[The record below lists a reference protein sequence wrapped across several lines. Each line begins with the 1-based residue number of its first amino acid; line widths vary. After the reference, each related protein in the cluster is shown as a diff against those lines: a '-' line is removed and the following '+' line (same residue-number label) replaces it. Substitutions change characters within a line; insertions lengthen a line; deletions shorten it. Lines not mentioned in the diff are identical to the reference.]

1 MSRHHHEAMR
11 VIRDEHASLAA
22 MLQSLR
28 QMVKRGSDPQG
39 KGEHDRFFEVVR
51 AMLFYIDEFP
61 ETLHHPKES
70 ELLFPRVAKAAP
82 HTVAVIDQLERD
94 HHQGENRV
102 RELMHLLMAWEYLG
116 ESRREAFEVAVLKY
130 IDFYLEHM
138 RLEESVVMP
147 EAEKSLTDADWH
159 ALNAAFATNQDPL
172 NSRVPRNP
180 QFDRLFT
187 RIVMMAPS
195 PVGLSD

>member
-1 MSRHHHEAMR
+1 MHHEALR

-22 MLQSLR
+22 MLKSLL
-28 QMVKRGSDPQG
+28 QMVNRGLDPEG
-39 KGEHDRFFEVVR
+39 RGEHERYFDVLR

-61 ETLHHPKES
+61 ETLHHPKET

-82 HTVAVIDQLERD
+82 ETAELIAQLDRD
-94 HHQGENRV
+94 HHAGENRV

-116 ESRREAFEVAVLKY
+116 DSRRVAFETAAKAYVG
-130 IDFYLEHM
+130 FYLEHM
-138 RLEESVVMP
+138 RQEEMVILP
-147 EAEKSLTDADWH
+147 AAERALSDADWH

-172 NSRVPRNP
+172 NTRLPRDP

-187 RIVMMAPS
+187 RIVMRAPS
-195 PVGLSD
+195 PVGLGG

>member
-1 MSRHHHEAMR
+1 MNQQALR

-22 MLQSLR
+22 MLNSLL
-28 QMVKRGSDPQG
+28 QMVHRGVDPEG
-39 KGEHDRFFEVVR
+39 RGEHERYFDVMR

-61 ETLHHPKES
+61 ETLHHPKET

-82 HTVAVIDQLERD
+82 ETAEVIAQLDRD
-94 HHQGENRV
+94 HHAGEHRV

-116 ESRREAFEVAVLKY
+116 ESRRVAFETAAIAYVG
-130 IDFYLEHM
+130 FYLEHM
-138 RLEESVVMP
+138 RQEEAVILP
-147 EAEKSLTDADWH
+147 AAERALTSADWH

-172 NSRVPRNP
+172 NTRLPRHP

-187 RIVMMAPS
+187 RIVMLAPS
-195 PVGLSD
+195 PVGVGS

>member
-1 MSRHHHEAMR
+1 MHHEALR

-22 MLQSLR
+22 LLNSLL
-28 QMVKRGSDPQG
+28 QMVNRGLDPEG
-39 KGEHDRFFEVVR
+39 RGEHERYFDVLR

-61 ETLHHPKES
+61 ETLHHPKET

-82 HTVAVIDQLERD
+82 ETAELIAQLDRD
-94 HHQGENRV
+94 HHAGENRV

-116 ESRREAFEVAVLKY
+116 DSRRVAFETAAKAYVG
-130 IDFYLEHM
+130 FYLEHM
-138 RLEESVVMP
+138 RQEEMVILP
-147 EAEKSLTDADWH
+147 AAERALSDADWH

-172 NSRVPRNP
+172 NTRLPRDP

-187 RIVMMAPS
+187 RIVMLAPS
-195 PVGLSD
+195 PVGVGN

>member
-1 MSRHHHEAMR
+1 MNHEALR

-22 MLQSLR
+22 MLKSLL
-28 QMVKRGSDPQG
+28 QMVNRGPDPEG
-39 KGEHDRFFEVVR
+39 RGEHERFFDVLR

-61 ETLHHPKES
+61 ETLHHPKET

-82 HTVAVIDQLERD
+82 ETAELIAQLDRD
-94 HHQGENRV
+94 HHAGESRV

-116 ESRREAFEVAVLKY
+116 DARRAAFETAVKAY
-130 IDFYLEHM
+130 VGFYLEHM
-138 RLEESVVMP
+138 RQEEVVILP
-147 EAEKSLTDADWH
+147 AAERALTDADWH

-172 NSRVPRNP
+172 STRLPRDP

-187 RIVMMAPS
+187 RIVMLAPS
-195 PVGLSD
+195 PVGVGN

>member
-1 MSRHHHEAMR
+1 MSHHHEAMR

-116 ESRREAFEVAVLKY
+116 ETRREAFEVAVVKY
-130 IDFYLEHM
+130 IEFYLEHM
-138 RLEESVVMP
+138 RLEETVVMP

-195 PVGLSD
+195 PVGLGD

>member
-1 MSRHHHEAMR
+1 MSHHHEAMR

-22 MLQSLR
+22 MLRSLK
-28 QMVKRGSDPQG
+28 QMVQRGPDPEG
-39 KGEHDRFFEVVR
+39 KGEHDRYFDVLR

-61 ETLHHPKES
+61 ETQHHPKES

-82 HTVAVIDQLERD
+82 HTMTVIDQLERD

-116 ESRREAFEVAVLKY
+116 EARREVFENAVSGY

-138 RLEESVVMP
+138 RLEETVVMP
-147 EAEKSLTDADWH
+147 EAEKHLTDADWH

-172 NSRVPRNP
+172 NTRIPRDP
-180 QFDRLFT
+180 LFDRLFT
-187 RIVMMAPS
+187 RIVMLAPA
-195 PVGLSD
+195 PVGLNS

>member
-1 MSRHHHEAMR
+1 MNHEALR

-22 MLQSLR
+22 MLKSLL
-28 QMVKRGSDPQG
+28 QMVNRGPDPEG
-39 KGEHDRFFEVVR
+39 RGEHGRYFDVMR

-61 ETLHHPKES
+61 ETLHHPKET

-82 HTVAVIDQLERD
+82 ETAELIAQLDRD
-94 HHQGENRV
+94 HHAGENRV

-116 ESRREAFEVAVLKY
+116 EARRVAFETAVKAY
-130 IDFYLEHM
+130 VGFYLEHM
-138 RLEESVVMP
+138 RQEESVILP
-147 EAEKSLTDADWH
+147 AAERTLSDADWH

-172 NSRVPRNP
+172 NTRLPRDP

-187 RIVMMAPS
+187 RIVMLAPS
-195 PVGLSD
+195 PVGVGS

>member
-1 MSRHHHEAMR
+1 MSRHHEAMR

-70 ELLFPRVAKAAP
+70 ELLFPRVAKVAP
-82 HTVAVIDQLERD
+82 HTRAVIDQLERD

-102 RELMHLLMAWEYLG
+102 RELMHMLMAWEYLG
-116 ESRREAFEVAVLKY
+116 DVRREAFEVAVSQY

-138 RLEESVVMP
+138 RLEETVVMP
-147 EAEKSLTDADWH
+147 EAEKLLTDADWH

-187 RIVMMAPS
+187 RIVMLAPS
-195 PVGLSD
+195 PVGLGD

>member
-1 MSRHHHEAMR
+1 MNHEALR

-22 MLQSLR
+22 MLKSLL
-28 QMVKRGSDPQG
+28 QMVQRGLDPEG
-39 KGEHDRFFEVVR
+39 RGEHERYFDVMR

-61 ETLHHPKES
+61 ETLHHPKET

-82 HTVAVIDQLERD
+82 ETAELIAQLDRD
-94 HHQGENRV
+94 HHAGENRV

-116 ESRREAFEVAVLKY
+116 ETRRVAFETAAKAYVG
-130 IDFYLEHM
+130 FYLEHM
-138 RLEESVVMP
+138 RQEEAVILP
-147 EAEKSLTDADWH
+147 AAERALTKADWH

-172 NSRVPRNP
+172 NTRLPRQP

-187 RIVMMAPS
+187 RIVMLAPS
-195 PVGLSD
+195 PVGVGS

>member
-1 MSRHHHEAMR
+1 MNHEALR

-22 MLQSLR
+22 MLKSLL
-28 QMVKRGSDPQG
+28 QMVNRGPDPEG
-39 KGEHDRFFEVVR
+39 RGEHERYFDVLR

-61 ETLHHPKES
+61 ETLHHPKET

-82 HTVAVIDQLERD
+82 ETAELIAQLDRD
-94 HHQGENRV
+94 HHAGENRV

-116 ESRREAFEVAVLKY
+116 DARRAAFETAVRAY
-130 IDFYLEHM
+130 VGFYLEHM
-138 RLEESVVMP
+138 RQEEVVILP
-147 EAEKSLTDADWH
+147 AAERALTDADWH

-172 NSRVPRNP
+172 NTRLPRNP

-187 RIVMMAPS
+187 RIVMLAPS
-195 PVGLSD
+195 PVGVGS

>member
-1 MSRHHHEAMR
+1 MHHEALR

-22 MLQSLR
+22 MLKSLL
-28 QMVKRGSDPQG
+28 QMVRRGLDPEG
-39 KGEHDRFFEVVR
+39 RGEHERYFDVMR

-61 ETLHHPKES
+61 ETLHHPKET

-82 HTVAVIDQLERD
+82 ETAEVIAQLDRD
-94 HHQGENRV
+94 HHAGENQV

-116 ESRREAFEVAVLKY
+116 ESRRVAFETAAKAYVG
-130 IDFYLEHM
+130 FYLEHM
-138 RLEESVVMP
+138 RQEEAVILP
-147 EAEKSLTDADWH
+147 AAERALTNADWH

-172 NSRVPRNP
+172 NNRLPRNP

-187 RIVMMAPS
+187 RIVMLAPS
-195 PVGLSD
+195 PVGVGS